1 MAFSSK
7 GVEVNLYLAFLGE
20 IFAIFHR
27 RYLPFFRYFQ
37 KNLCKQLVSKQ
48 KVDLQFEF
56 FMI

>member
-1 MAFSSK
+1 M
-7 GVEVNLYLAFLGE
+7 NLYRAFLGE